1 MDKQTESLAREKF
14 ETWMKSRDCKPVAW
28 LKDAYWEV
36 WQACCANS
44 PELPDG
50 WIKCS
55 ERMPADCQTVL
66 CNNMLTE
73 FSGIPFIADYVGI
86 FELHD
91 GTRYEAGFYINR
103 TPQTV
108 THWMPLPPP
117 PTTEK

>member
-1 MDKQTESLAREKF
+1 M
-14 ETWMKSRDCKPVAW
+14 
-28 LKDAYWEV
+28 KDAKPNFP
-36 WQACCANS
+36 AI
-44 PELPDG
+44 PDG
-50 WIKCS
+50 WIPCA

-73 FSGIPFIADYVGI
+73 LSGIPFIADYVGM

-108 THWMPLPPP
+108 THWMALPAPP
-117 PTTEK
+117 ATEK